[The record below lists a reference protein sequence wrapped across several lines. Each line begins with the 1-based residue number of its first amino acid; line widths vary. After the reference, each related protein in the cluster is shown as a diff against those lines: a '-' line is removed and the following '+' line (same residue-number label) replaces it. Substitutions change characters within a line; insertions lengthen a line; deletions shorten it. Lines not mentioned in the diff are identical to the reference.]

1 MSGETRLLSVIAWFS
16 VVFGG
21 IGFIGLVGEPDS
33 GGPIVVALVFV
44 AGGILLLRTVSTIK
58 KTVANAA
65 KYKKYIDIVVNQNV
79 KSIDSIASAVGLPYD
94 VAAKDLQDMINVGYL
109 EGAYIHQGN
118 REITWKQQEPTAY
131 AQAAPQTTVIHC
143 LNCGAN
149 NVVVVGS
156 VSKCEYCEK
165 PINA

>member
-1 MSGETRLLSVIAWFS
+1 MLSVIAWFS

-33 GGPIVVALVFV
+33 GGPIVVTLVFV
-44 AGGILLLRTVSTIK
+44 AGGVLLLRTVSTIK

-65 KYKKYIDIVVNQNV
+65 NAAKYKKYIDIIVNQNV
-79 KSIDSIASAVGLPYD
+79 KNIDNIASAVGLPYD
-94 VAAKDLQDMINVGYL
+94 VAAKDLQDMINIGYL
-109 EGAYIHQGN
+109 EGAYIDQGN
-118 REITWKQQEPTAY
+118 REITWKQQEP
-131 AQAAPQTTVIHC
+131 QAPVAGKTNPQMIAIRC
-143 LNCGAN
+143 FSCGAN
-149 NVVVVGS
+149 NIVVAGR